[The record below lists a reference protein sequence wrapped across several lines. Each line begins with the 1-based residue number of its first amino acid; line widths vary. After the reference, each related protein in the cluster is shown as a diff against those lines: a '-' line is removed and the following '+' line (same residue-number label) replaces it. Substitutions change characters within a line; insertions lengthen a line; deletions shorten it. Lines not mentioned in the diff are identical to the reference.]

1 MQRKATNLKF
11 ETIIFAA
18 HLTLIILQLR
28 IDKFYFSNFN
38 GLIKMIVFACKAQ

>member
-11 ETIIFAA
+11 ETIIFATN
-18 HLTLIILQLR
+18 LTVIILQPP

-38 GLIKMIVFACKAQ
+38 GLIKMIVFACKA